1 MSSSTESQLE
11 SQSIGTLQ
19 VRVAT
24 LCFFAQLFDG
34 FDISAISMAVP
45 ALIKLWGQPGAAFAN
60 TFIFSSVGIM
70 IGALSSGPIGDR
82 IGRKPL
88 MIGSL

>member
-1 MSSSTESQLE
+1 MSSSTESRLE

-45 ALIKLWGQPGAAFAN
+45 ALIKLWGQPGAA
-60 TFIFSSVGIM
+60 
-70 IGALSSGPIGDR
+70 
-82 IGRKPL
+82 
-88 MIGSL
+88 

>member
-34 FDISAISMAVP
+34 FDISAISMAVREITTRKVCAGSP
-45 ALIKLWGQPGAAFAN
+45 ASPSILLTEIWRRSATLLIHDASRRPSTRA
-60 TFIFSSVGIM
+60 
-70 IGALSSGPIGDR
+70 SGD
-82 IGRKPL
+82 
-88 MIGSL
+88 